1 VMHPNDYEKLR
12 LATDGNTQYYGGG
25 FFLGQYGNQYSDPGR
40 LWGLRIVQT
49 TAISEIDLAT
59 PAAGNKGPIV
69 GAFNLGGAVYYRNG
83 LAIEATNTDQDDFIM
98 NLTTIRVE
106 QRLALAVF
114 RPKAFCRV
122 INAA

>member
-1 VMHPNDYEKLR
+1 
-12 LATDGNTQYYGGG
+12 
-25 FFLGQYGNQYSDPGR
+25 

-69 GAFNLGGAVYYRNG
+69 GAFQLGGAVFYRNG
-83 LAIEATNTDQDDFIM
+83 LSIEATNTNEDDFIN

-106 QRLALAVF
+106 QRLALAVY

-122 INAA
+122 INAS